1 MDIEEY
7 HNSPGISASQLWLL
21 EESPTHLDKA
31 YCFKK
36 FSDEMS
42 FGNLVHDMLLLPELI
57 ETNYVIEPKFDLRTK
72 EGKSAKQEFVE
83 SNINKIV
90 IDPDDFTTA
99 QKMVANVQEIAGHLL
114 TGGSA
119 EQAYMVEHDGLIYK
133 CRPDYYANDHV
144 FDLKTIDDI
153 SESGI
158 ERNIRLYRYDRAA
171 AWYLMVLNLAGHE
184 AERFSLIFAQKKP
197 PYMVKV
203 REFPVETLYQA
214 SLEIDAL
221 ISAYRDY
228 KLFGN
233 CGVSKYLNGAAI
245 NG

>member
-1 MDIEEY
+1 
-7 HNSPGISASQLWLL
+7 
-21 EESPTHLDKA
+21 
-31 YCFKK
+31 
-36 FSDEMS
+36 
-42 FGNLVHDMLLLPELI
+42 LVHTLLFEPELI
-57 ETNYVIEPKFDLRTK
+57 EKDYVIEPKFDLRTK
-72 EGKSAKQEFVE
+72 DGKAARDEFLEAGNGKTAVSA
-83 SNINKIV
+83 
-90 IDPDDFTTA
+90 DDYLIA
-99 QKMVANVQEIAGHLL
+99 QKILVNVEEIAGHLL
-114 TGGSA
+114 TGGKA
-119 EQAYMVEHDGLIYK
+119 EQSYMTEHDGLVFK

-171 AWYLMVLNLAGHE
+171 AWYLMVLNLAGHD
-184 AERFSLIFAQKKP
+184 AERFTLIFAQKKA

-233 CGVSKYLNGAAI
+233 CDVSKYLNGAAI